1 MPLLV
6 PQRYPEMRVKDTD
19 QTYPGHVEGH
29 S

>member
-6 PQRYPEMRVKDTD
+6 PERYPEMRVKDID
-19 QTYPGHVEGH
+19 QTYPGHVEGQ